1 MEPGLSHQRD
11 YGKDKMLTNLY
22 RHFDADGN
30 LLYVGISLS
39 ALTRLY
45 AHGKAAW
52 YNDIK
57 NVTIENYPTKRMAL
71 DAEKN
76 AIKTE
81 KPIHNIMHNKE
92 RTPSVM
98 AKSTEK
104 NRVRHAERARQL
116 RKSRG
121 AIPRE
126 ESFSRTK
133 PWEALGM
140 SRRTWERRKK
150 KEKEINYGRP

>member
-81 KPIHNIMHNKE
+81 KPMHNIMHNKE
-92 RTPSVM
+92 VDPEVLKKR
-98 AKSTEK
+98 ALYH
-104 NRVRHAERARQL
+104 RQRAAARQRAL

-121 AIPRE
+121 ATPRS
-126 ESFSRTK
+126 ESLSQTR
-133 PWEALGM
+133 PWEAEGI
-140 SRRTWERRKK
+140 SRATWHRRRKK
-150 KEKEINYGRP
+150 GLINHGRP